1 VRARLK
7 IRWIMDNTKRKVAL
21 QRRLP
26 NLQKQVRELAVLCD
40 VPACLVVY
48 CPGEARPVV
57 WPSPEAASEVVRRY
71 RGLPDSEKFKSQ
83 LDGIDLLEQRNDKVR
98 AKLAK
103 VQQQCHDKETEL
115 VLLDFLTG
123 RRKSFDDL
131 PADLVASVESRVQNK
146 LQAIKLRL
154 QELRSGATPT
164 LSPQPP
170 PTSVGTSPDSVNSSS
185 TSK

>member
-1 VRARLK
+1 
-7 IRWIMDNTKRKVAL
+7 
-21 QRRLP
+21 
-26 NLQKQVRELAVLCD
+26 
-40 VPACLVVY
+40 VVY